1 MLFLETVILKYPKI
15 VAVIMEYNLD
25 LDSVVKAI
33 KREKAKLVCIQL
45 PDGLKPR
52 ATEIASYLEKNTRAK
67 IVIWLNSN
75 WGACDVPLGLET
87 VNVDLLI
94 NFGHNSFGFKNKI
107 SKKGYI
113 EIDK

>member
-1 MLFLETVILKYPKI
+1 
-15 VAVIMEYNLD
+15 MEYDLNLD
-25 LDSVVKAI
+25 KAVQII
-33 KREKAKLVCIQL
+33 KKEKAKVVCIQL
-45 PDGLKPR
+45 PDGLKPM
-52 ATEIASYLEKNTRAK
+52 ATEIASYLEKNTMAK